1 MCEAC
6 HSMFALCSALVPKSE
21 AKGLASRDGNS
32 SEAWACSDQAK
43 KETMANMLMFIIHCS
58 MTENPR
64 KSTPKT
70 QKNEKSYL
78 FFRLN
83 SLTIKGMPKIG
94 PRFLCHFHK
103 WLNLKG
109 LWGPKQPVTARTVVG
124 WKPTLEKPFGFY
136 LAHGNGFD
144 LPNGARLVENAFEN
158 IHDCLSV
165 SG

>member
-1 MCEAC
+1 MKFFYFFSSCSLAMCEAC

-21 AKGLASRDGNS
+21 AKGLPSRDGNS
-32 SEAWACSDQAK
+32 SEVWACSDQAK

-83 SLTIKGMPKIG
+83 SLTIKGMPKIA
-94 PRFLCHFHK
+94 PRFLCHFCK
-103 WLNLKG
+103 WLNRNNLPICVHAEQVNKHD
-109 LWGPKQPVTARTVVG
+109 PKHSNPRQ
-124 WKPTLEKPFGFY
+124 EK
-136 LAHGNGFD
+136 
-144 LPNGARLVENAFEN
+144 
-158 IHDCLSV
+158 
-165 SG
+165 